1 VPAPSLSAKSAAP
14 RSLSHT
20 QVCWA
25 RGLCRQDAAA
35 CTLLPPLLPVAR
47 ALLRL
52 HGHGQPTQQGLLS
65 GQPPAAQ
72 QSSWCCCGGSDR
84 KQLMVM
90 VQRGTQNALTLHSTR
105 NREAARKL
113 LLHVQHPLLWPIQ
126 EVRRA
131 QCSTG
136 LDGSRHWQLAA
147 VTHWG
152 GCPRQIRT
160 PAWLS

>member
-1 VPAPSLSAKSAAP
+1 MLLHAHFYL
-14 RSLSHT
+14 RSCLSHELSCAYT
-20 QVCWA
+20 GMGSRRSKGFYLVN
-25 RGLCRQDAAA
+25 
-35 CTLLPPLLPVAR
+35 PLR
-47 ALLRL
+47 
-52 HGHGQPTQQGLLS
+52 
-65 GQPPAAQ
+65 PAAQ
-72 QSSWCCCGGSDR
+72 QSSWYCCGSSDR